1 MVWLELE
8 IIILRWNRFERILE
22 VSNTKMNFLKF
33 KFIVCTLL
41 LLNIGTAVISA
52 DVSPS
57 QMIATS
63 IEVLELRLGNAANKE
78 RLGDNRAELYSII
91 DKSLSPYFHKK
102 YAGRLV
108 LDKYWAAANQN
119 QRKRFTEGLYQAL
132 IRSYAISM
140 LNFDVSKISVRP
152 IHSNLQDLKKIT
164 VKTDVDYKGELIP
177 MSFSFGKFKE
187 GWRFFDVS
195 IEGVSY
201 IRNYR
206 NQFKAEIQAN
216 GLDAVILRLESQK

>member
-1 MVWLELE
+1 
-8 IIILRWNRFERILE
+8 
-22 VSNTKMNFLKF
+22 MNFKQF
-33 KFIVCTLL
+33 KFFLCVYL
-41 LLNIGTAVISA
+41 LLNTGSTAIAA
-52 DVSPS
+52 DLSPS

-63 IEVLELRLGNAANKE
+63 IELLELKLGDEANKE
-78 RLGDNRAELYSII
+78 RLGDNRVELYSII
-91 DKSLSPYFHKK
+91 DETLSPYFQKK

-108 LDKYWAAANQN
+108 LDKYWTTSNRS
-119 QRKRFTEGLYQAL
+119 QRERFTEGLYQSL

-140 LNFDVSKISVRP
+140 LNFDVSKISVKP
-152 IHSNLQDLKKIT
+152 IIANLQNLKKIT
-164 VKTDVDYKGELIP
+164 VKTDVDYKGEVIP
-177 MSFSFGKFKE
+177 MNFSFGKFKE
-187 GWRFFDVS
+187 GWRFYDVR

>member
-8 IIILRWNRFERILE
+8 IITLRWNRFKRIL
-22 VSNTKMNFLKF
+22 VMSNTKMNFLKI